1 MSSISAQ
8 QKPIILVDGSSYLF
22 RAFHAMPPLTNSTG
36 MPTGAIKGVINML
49 RSLENQYTGSDIFVV
64 FDAKGP
70 TFRHE
75 QYPAYK
81 ANRPPMPDELRVQIA
96 PIHAIIQAKGHPLI
110 CIEGVE
116 ADDVIGTLAQH
127 ATEKGIDCVISTGDK
142 DMAQLVN
149 AHITLVNT
157 MSNEALDVA
166 GVTAKYGFGPEYMI
180 DYLGLMGDKSDNI
193 PGVPG
198 VGQKTATALIAGL
211 GSLSNIYEHLDD
223 VAGLTFRGA
232 KTMAA
237 KLIEHREQAF
247 LSYQLATIKCDVA
260 LDTRL
265 EDLTQTPPDNEALLA
280 LYTELEFRSWI
291 NDLNLNAPR
300 SGTTATSDTGPDID
314 FDSRTYATGAPLQN
328 ASHGALPERTQPI
341 GLDQD
346 SRVSCVV
353 SESGLQKV
361 IDEMTAARTFAVFL
375 VRAPGHYLQQRP
387 MAIALACEQGNAYY
401 IPFQCNDIE
410 APPLL
415 DEYLC
420 FSRLRPLLENY
431 DVAKVG
437 HDLKS
442 LRHQLDHYGVEP
454 AHFFDDIW
462 LKAFVFDSALKRHA
476 ELDKSSAPLSI
487 DNLLRQYCQWQPLTY
502 TDVAGNPGTKQLL
515 PADIPLDRI
524 SQWAGAQVDGI
535 LRINQ
540 WLSTNMP
547 ENSDLG
553 RVYSGIEQPLIPVLQ
568 QVERQG
574 TLLDVAYLNQL
585 SQTFSERT
593 AALEAAAY
601 EEAGE
606 PFNLSSPKQLGTIL
620 FEKMGLPA
628 LQKTATGQP
637 STNESV
643 LSELALTYSLP
654 RLILEHRHLSKLLGT
669 YTLPLPKLVNSD
681 TGRVH
686 TSYNQAGAATGRFAS
701 NDPNLQNIPI
711 RSLEGRA
718 IRRAFVAPKG
728 RKIVAADYSQIELR
742 IMTHLS
748 QDATLIKAFRAGQD
762 IHRATAADVMG
773 IAPEEVT
780 TEQRRNAK
788 AINFGLIYGMSAFGL
803 AQQLGISRT
812 EAGAYVEAY
821 FERYPGVR
829 RYMDETRV
837 LAAEKGYVETLF
849 GRRLYLPD
857 INAGNQMMR
866 KAAERTAINAPMQ
879 GTAADIIKRAMVDV
893 QAWLDS
899 SAMDAHMIMQVH
911 DELVFEVPESQLE
924 AFKAGVALR
933 MQHAADLDVPLVV
946 DIGVGDN
953 WDEAH

>member
-1 MSSISAQ
+1 MSSFSAP

-22 RAFHAMPPLTNSTG
+22 RAFHAMPPLTNSQG
-36 MPTGAIKGVINML
+36 LPTGAIKGVINMM
-49 RSLENQYTGSDIFVV
+49 RSLEQQYAGSEIFVV

-75 QYPAYK
+75 QYAEYK

-96 PIHAIIQAKGHPLI
+96 PIHDIIRAKGHPLI

-116 ADDVIGTLAQH
+116 ADDVIGTLAAH

-149 AHITLVNT
+149 GHITLVNT
-157 MSNEALDVA
+157 MTSEKLDVD
-166 GVTAKYGFGPEYMI
+166 GVTAKYGFGPELMI

-211 GSLSNIYEHLDD
+211 GSLANIYDNLDKI
-223 VAGLTFRGA
+223 ATLEFRGA

-237 KLIEHREQAF
+237 KLAEHKEQAM

-260 LDTRL
+260 LETRL
-265 EDLTQTPPDNEALLA
+265 EDLVQTAPDNEALLR
-280 LYTELEFRSWI
+280 LYTDLEFRTWI
-291 NDLNLNAPR
+291 NDLNLNAGD
-300 SGTTATSDTGPDID
+300 SSSATSDT
-314 FDSRTYATGAPLQN
+314 APAN
-328 ASHGALPERTQPI
+328 
-341 GLDQD
+341 D
-346 SRVSCVV
+346 
-353 SESGLQKV
+353 
-361 IDEMTAARTFAVFL
+361 TAAHSIDSAGAASTGSDLPQPTAIDGLSVPCTVTCVASEAGL
-375 VRAPGHYLQQRP
+375 EQVLAEIAQAGQCAISLIRAPGHYLQQRP
-387 MAIALACEQGNAYY
+387 MAIALATQVGAAYY
-401 IPFQCNDIE
+401 VPFQCDDPE
-410 APPLL
+410 SPPLL

-420 FSRLRPLLENY
+420 FHKLKPMLENY
-431 DVAKVG
+431 DITKLG

-442 LRHQLDHYGVEP
+442 LRHQLDHYGIEP
-454 AHFFDDIW
+454 AHFYDDVW
-462 LKAFVFDSALKRHA
+462 LKAFVYNSALRRA
-476 ELDKSSAPLSI
+476 SSLDKSAGALSI
-487 DNLLRQYCQWQPLTY
+487 DSLVRHYCDWQPTTY
-502 TDVAGNPGTKQLL
+502 VDVAGTPGTKQKL
-515 PADIPLDRI
+515 PAAVPLDQM
-524 SQWAGAQVDGI
+524 SQWAGEQADAV
-535 LRINQ
+535 LRINR
-540 WLSTNMP
+540 WLTAHMP
-547 ENSDLG
+547 ANSDLG

-568 QVERQG
+568 RVERRG
-574 TLLDVAYLNQL
+574 TLLDTDYLNTL
-585 SQTFSERT
+585 SQSFSDRI
-593 AALEAAAY
+593 AALETTVY

-606 PFNLSSPKQLGTIL
+606 TFNLSSPKQLGVIL
-620 FEKMGLPA
+620 FEKMGLPV

-637 STNESV
+637 STNEAV
-643 LSELALTYSLP
+643 LSELAATYSLP
-654 RLILEHRHLSKLLGT
+654 KHLLEHRHLSKLVGT
-669 YTLPLPKLVNSD
+669 YTQPLPKLVNSD

-711 RSLEGRA
+711 RSAEGRA
-718 IRRAFVAPKG
+718 IRRAFVAAPG

-748 QDATLIKAFRAGQD
+748 QDATLIKAFNDGQD
-762 IHRATAADVMG
+762 IHRATAADIMG
-773 IAPEEVT
+773 LAPEDVT

-803 AQQLGISRT
+803 AQQLDISRT
-812 EAGAYVEAY
+812 EASAYVEAY

-857 INAGNQMMR
+857 INAGKQMLR

-893 QAWLDS
+893 QSWLDS
-899 SAMDAHMIMQVH
+899 SHMNAHMIMQVH
-911 DELVFEVPESQLE
+911 DELVFEVPEAELE
-924 AFKAGVALR
+924 AFTTGVAMR
-933 MQHAADLDVPLVV
+933 MQHAADLDVPLIV